1 MLSNV
6 DFYFFSPSGGTRK
19 TGEILAG
26 AIADQ
31 VRFLDLGKKEDLKAK
46 PEAEVLFSEDVFLL

>member
-1 MLSNV
+1 MGSGGINMLSNV

-31 VRFLDLGKKEDLKAK
+31 VRFLDLGKKRI
-46 PEAEVLFSEDVFLL
+46 